1 MMPREVGDIPDTR
14 AAALGSHHPSRRA
27 VRRRTPT
34 PCRYSSPGIR
44 GWGVAAA
51 PALSLPLLYFSA
63 SYFFSSVLDVRRPLP
78 SAQNTTGKQRSTRR
92 PARPPRQV
100 PRTPSTLF
108 DCPASTSVRGFSTRR
123 RLQNAPATSR
133 VQRQQLPTLH
143 TSFDTP
149 KPDFKPYSGNFILSS
164 DLGFRRAATCAA

>member
-1 MMPREVGDIPDTR
+1 MVPTTI
-14 AAALGSHHPSRRA
+14 RRA
-27 VRRRTPT
+27 VGRRTPT
-34 PCRYSSPGIR
+34 FRRYSSPGIR
-44 GWGVAAA
+44 GRGVVAASA
-51 PALSLPLLYFSA
+51 HFLILIYFSA
-63 SYFFSSVLDVRRPLP
+63 SYFFSTVLGVRRPLP
-78 SAQNTTGKQRSTRR
+78 SAQSTTGKQRSTRR

-133 VQRQQLPTLH
+133 VQRQHLPTLH